1 LWLSRASHPVPKT
14 QDVAADVEAQIVNHV
29 ALHNATNRVD
39 VTKHLESIIIAL
51 FSAAHLLSLD
61 LSREVPI
68 YMIIF
73 WQLGKVNYLSVL
85 LVSFTARSALK

>member
-1 LWLSRASHPVPKT
+1 LEGQQLYLWLCRASHPDPKT
-14 QDVAADVEAQIVNHV
+14 QDVAADVEAQIVNYV

-39 VTKHLESIIIAL
+39 VTKHLECIIIAM

-68 YMIIF
+68 YMIRF
-73 WQLGKVNYLSVL
+73 
-85 LVSFTARSALK
+85 